1 MPKHCLTAFAT
12 SATSATSATLT
23 NPTRPHRLGAT
34 AIATALI
41 LTLGGGLA
49 AAEDRVSARGSGSSV
64 TVSLSRSVAAAKP
77 ATSNSTYTGSLLAP
91 YNPNINPGTGKTLT
105 FFDVYKEVR
114 FENTLD
120 QGWQYT
126 ALDVRVG
133 KRVVLNLAASR
144 REPTPQEI
152 AEEVTVE
159 LRELPLLTSPKNGEV
174 AVGSPVYAFFE
185 DAAQDFEVKVL
196 GVSVKIHAEPKEILW
211 DWGDSSSETGSD
223 PGAPWPEGKVRHS
236 YLKPADLRIE
246 ARTQWEVSYSF
257 PGGEGKIEDPVETTS
272 RSREMRVAYLVPFTH

>member
-1 MPKHCLTAFAT
+1 V
-12 SATSATSATLT
+12 TLT

-41 LTLGGGLA
+41 LTLGGGPA

-64 TVSLSRSVAAAKP
+64 TVSLSRSVAATKP

-114 FENTLD
+114 FENTPD

-133 KRVVLNLAASR
+133 KRVVLNPAASR

-174 AVGSPVYAFFE
+174 AVAAPVYAFFE

-236 YLKPADLRIE
+236 SLNPADLRIE